1 MDTRAELEAT
11 IYDMVQ
17 AGKGILAAD
26 ESAPT
31 IARRFAAIN
40 VESTEEQRRSYR
52 GMLFSTPGLD
62 EFISAVI
69 LFEETLTQQ
78 SDEGMA
84 LPEVLASKG
93 IVPGIK
99 VDKGLQPLAN
109 AAGDKV
115 TQGLDGLAERLQ
127 LYKTQGARFAKW
139 REVYPVTAHNPTAL
153 GLDVNAE
160 MLARY
165 AAICQ
170 TEGFVPIVEPEVLI
184 DGDHSIER
192 SAEVIEAVLH
202 AVFHALQRHKV
213 VLECIVLKPSMVTP
227 GKEHPVRAT
236 PEEVAEATV
245 RVFRRVV
252 PAAVPSINFLS
263 GGQTPE
269 EATANLNAMNA
280 LFRDAPWEL
289 SFSYGRALQEPALK
303 AWQGKAE
310 NAAATQQALY
320 QRAFLNGA
328 ARTGEYVPA
337 METEAF
343 I

>member
-1 MDTRAELEAT
+1 MNTTAELEAT

-31 IARRFAAIN
+31 IAKRFSAIN
-40 VESTEEQRRSYR
+40 VESTEQNRRSYR
-52 GMLFSTPGLD
+52 SMLFSTPGLD
-62 EFISAVI
+62 EFVSAVI

-78 SDEGMA
+78 SDDGIV
-84 LPEVLASKG
+84 LPEVLATRG

-127 LYKTQGARFAKW
+127 TYKTQGARFAKW
-139 REVYPVTAHNPTAL
+139 REVYPISDQNPTAL

-192 SAEVIEAVLH
+192 SVEVIETVLH
-202 AVFHALQRHKV
+202 AVFHALHRHRV

-227 GKEHPVRAT
+227 GKESLSRAT
-236 PEEVAEATV
+236 PEQVADATIK
-245 RVFRRVV
+245 VFRRAV

-280 LFRDAPWEL
+280 LCKDAPWEL

-303 AWQGKAE
+303 AWQGEAE

-328 ARTGEYVPA
+328 ARTGDYTPE

>member
-1 MDTRAELEAT
+1 MNTTAELETT
-11 IYDMVQ
+11 IHDMVQ

-31 IARRFAAIN
+31 IAKRFAAIE
-40 VESTEEQRRSYR
+40 VESTDELRRSYR
-52 GMLFSTPGLD
+52 SLLFTTPGLD
-62 EFISAVI
+62 QFISAVI

-78 SDEGMA
+78 SDDGTA
-84 LPEVLASKG
+84 LPEVLAKQG

-99 VDKGLQPLAN
+99 VDKGFKPLVN
-109 AAGDKV
+109 AAGDNI
-115 TQGLDGLAERLQ
+115 TQGLDGLGDRLQ
-127 LYKTQGARFAKW
+127 TYKTQGARFAKW
-139 REVYPVTAHNPTAL
+139 REVYPVSRGNPTAL
-153 GLDVNAE
+153 GLEANAE

-170 TEGFVPIVEPEVLI
+170 AEGIVPIVEPEVLI
-184 DGDHSIER
+184 DGEHSIKR

-202 AVFHALQRHKV
+202 AVFHALHRHGV
-213 VLECIVLKPSMVTP
+213 TLECIVLKPSMVTP
-227 GKEHPVRAT
+227 GKAHPASAS
-236 PEEVAEATV
+236 PEQVAEATIK
-245 RVFRRVV
+245 VFRRTV

-280 LFRDAPWEL
+280 MFPNAPWEL

-310 NAAATQQALY
+310 KAAATQQALLK
-320 QRAFLNGA
+320 RATLNGA
-328 ARTGEYVPA
+328 ARSGRYTPD
-337 METEAF
+337 MEK
-343 I
+343 

>member
-1 MDTRAELEAT
+1 MDTTAELEAT

-17 AGKGILAAD
+17 AGKGILATD

-31 IARRFAAIN
+31 IAKRFAAID
-40 VESTEEQRRSYR
+40 VESTEQNRRSYR
-52 GMLFSTPGLD
+52 SMLFTAPGLD

-78 SDEGMA
+78 SVDGTP
-84 LPEVLASKG
+84 LPEVLARQG

-99 VDKGLQPLAN
+99 VDKGLQLLAN
-109 AAGDKV
+109 AAGDKI

-139 REVYPVTAHNPTAL
+139 REVYPISGHNPTAL
-153 GLDVNAE
+153 GLDANAE

-165 AAICQ
+165 AALCQ

-192 SAEVIEAVLH
+192 SAEVIETVLH
-202 AVFHALQRHKV
+202 TVFHALHRHKV

-227 GKEHPVRAT
+227 GKEHSSRAT
-236 PEEVAEATV
+236 PEEVAEATIK
-245 RVFRRVV
+245 VFRRAV

-263 GGQTPE
+263 GGQSPE

-280 LFRDAPWEL
+280 LFKDAPWEL

-303 AWQGKAE
+303 AWQGRAE

-328 ARTGEYVPA
+328 ARTGEYTPV

>member
-31 IARRFAAIN
+31 IARRFAAID
-40 VESTEEQRRSYR
+40 VESTEENRRSYR

-78 SDEGMA
+78 SDEGIA
-84 LPEVLASKG
+84 LPEVLARKG

-139 REVYPVTAHNPTAL
+139 REVYPITAHNPTAL
-153 GLDVNAE
+153 GLEVNAE

-202 AVFHALQRHKV
+202 AVFHALHRHKV

-280 LFRDAPWEL
+280 LFKDAPWEL

-328 ARTGEYVPA
+328 ARTGDYAPV
-337 METEAF
+337 MEKEAF

>member
-1 MDTRAELEAT
+1 MKTTAELEAT
-11 IYDMVQ
+11 INDMVQ
-17 AGKGILAAD
+17 PGKGILAAD

-31 IARRFAAIN
+31 IAKRFAAIN
-40 VESTEEQRRSYR
+40 VESTGELRRSYR
-52 GMLFSTPGLD
+52 SLLFTTPGLN

-78 SDEGMA
+78 SDDGIP
-84 LPEVLASKG
+84 LPEVLAQQG

-99 VDKGLQPLAN
+99 VDKGLKPLAN
-109 AAGDKV
+109 APGDNI
-115 TQGLDGLAERLQ
+115 TQGLDGLGDRLQ
-127 LYKTQGARFAKW
+127 VYKTQGARFAKW
-139 REVYPVTAHNPTAL
+139 REVYPIREHNPTAL
-153 GLDVNAE
+153 GLEANAE

-184 DGDHSIER
+184 DGDHTIER
-192 SAEVIEAVLH
+192 SAEVIETVLH
-202 AVFHALQRHKV
+202 TVFHALHRHKV
-213 VLECIVLKPSMVTP
+213 NLEYIVLKPSMVTP
-227 GKEHPVRAT
+227 GKEYPSKAS
-236 PEEVAEATV
+236 PEQVAEATIK
-245 RVFRRVV
+245 VFRRTV
-252 PAAVPSINFLS
+252 PAAVPGINFLS

-280 LFRDAPWEL
+280 LFPNAPWEL

-303 AWQGKAE
+303 TWQGKTE

-328 ARTGEYVPA
+328 ARTGEYTPA
-337 METEAF
+337 MEVEVF

>member
-1 MDTRAELEAT
+1 MNTTTELQNT
-11 IYDMVQ
+11 ISDMVQ

-31 IARRFAAIN
+31 IAKRFAAIN
-40 VESTEEQRRSYR
+40 VESTEALRRSYR
-52 GMLFSTPGLD
+52 SLLFTTPGLD
-62 EFISAVI
+62 KFISAVI

-78 SDEGMA
+78 SDDGIP
-84 LPEVLASKG
+84 LPEILARQG

-99 VDKGLQPLAN
+99 VDKGFLPLAN
-109 AAGDKV
+109 APGDKV

-127 LYKTQGARFAKW
+127 SYKTQGARFAKW
-139 REVYPVTAHNPTAL
+139 REVYPISEHNPTAL
-153 GLDVNAE
+153 GLKANAE

-170 TEGFVPIVEPEVLI
+170 SEGIVPIVEPEVLI
-184 DGDHSIER
+184 DGAHTIER
-192 SAEVIEAVLH
+192 SAEVIEAVLQT
-202 AVFHALQRHKV
+202 VFQALHLHKV

-227 GKEHPVRAT
+227 GKDFT
-236 PEEVAEATV
+236 PGASPEQVAEATIK
-245 RVFRRVV
+245 VFRRTV

-269 EATANLNAMNA
+269 QATANLNAMNA
-280 LFRDAPWEL
+280 LYPDAPWEL

-310 NAAATQQALY
+310 NADTTQQALH
-320 QRAFLNGA
+320 QRALLNGA
-328 ARTGEYVPA
+328 ARNGEYSPA
-337 METEAF
+337 MEK
-343 I
+343 

>member
-1 MDTRAELEAT
+1 MDTTAELEAT
-11 IYDMVQ
+11 ISDMVQ

-31 IARRFAAIN
+31 IAKRFAAIDT
-40 VESTEEQRRSYR
+40 ESTEELRRSYR
-52 GMLFSTPGLD
+52 SLLFTTPGLN
-62 EFISAVI
+62 EAVSAVI
-69 LFEETLTQQ
+69 LFEETLTQL
-78 SDEGMA
+78 SDDGTL
-84 LPEVLASKG
+84 LPEVLAKQG

-99 VDKGLQPLAN
+99 VDKGLKPLAN
-109 AAGDKV
+109 ATGDRI
-115 TQGLDGLAERLQ
+115 TQGLDGLGERLQ
-127 LYKTQGARFAKW
+127 TYKTQGARFAKW
-139 REVYPVTAHNPTAL
+139 REVYPISEHNPTTL
-153 GLDVNAE
+153 GLEANAE

-184 DGDHSIER
+184 DGDHTIER
-192 SAEVIEAVLH
+192 SGEVIETVLH
-202 AVFHALQRHKV
+202 AVFHALHRHKV

-227 GKEHPVRAT
+227 GKDRQSRAS
-236 PEEVAEATV
+236 PEQVAEATIK
-245 RVFRRVV
+245 VFRRAV

-280 LFRDAPWEL
+280 MFPDAPWEL

-310 NAAATQQALY
+310 NAIATQLALY

-328 ARTGEYVPA
+328 ARAGEYTPA
-337 METEAF
+337 MET
-343 I
+343 